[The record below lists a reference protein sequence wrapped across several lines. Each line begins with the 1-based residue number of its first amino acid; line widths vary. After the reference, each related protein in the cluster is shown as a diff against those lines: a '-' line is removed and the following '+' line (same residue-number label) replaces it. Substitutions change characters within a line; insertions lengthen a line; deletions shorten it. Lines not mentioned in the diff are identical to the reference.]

1 MAKTDSHH
9 ISNLLEQARL
19 GDRAA
24 FSAIVKLMMN
34 PIVALTYKMTGDP
47 DAALDLAQETFV
59 SAWQN
64 LSTFKGNAKFENW
77 LYRIATNK
85 SLNYIKREKK
95 TTGEQALAGRPALD
109 SPERD
114 LNRAQLK
121 QRLLSFMSQLPPQQ
135 KLVFELRFYKQLAFQ
150 EIADVTDKAT
160 GTVKT
165 LYREALKKLREV
177 ATSEGW
183 QV

>member
-1 MAKTDSHH
+1 MESNH

-34 PIVALTYKMTGDP
+34 PIVALTYKMTRDA
-47 DAALDLAQETFV
+47 DAAMDLAQETFV

-64 LSTFKGNAKFENW
+64 LSSFKGDARFENW
-77 LYRIATNK
+77 LFRIATNK

-95 TTGEQALAGRPALD
+95 MTGDQVLMGYPALD
-109 SPERD
+109 NPERD
-114 LNRAQLK
+114 LSRAELRNRILA
-121 QRLLSFMSQLPPQQ
+121 FMSGLPAQQ
-135 KLVFELRFYKQLAFQ
+135 KLVFELHFYKQPTFEEVSQLSNTAL
-150 EIADVTDKAT
+150 

-165 LYREALKKLREV
+165 LYREAMKKLREV
-177 ATSEGW
+177 AIKEGW
-183 QV
+183 NA